1 MRRRERS
8 RGGEGVKVER
18 GKGSQEEGWNKI
30 TESPVR
36 HLFQGWFEV
45 TSGDR
50 SPTDQLPNLTE
61 DRGGRAKREGDLFSK
76 APRRCGDRPVKREQP
91 SNGKRRTTWLGAYIK
106 PPGYPRA
113 DRMQGLTEER
123 KEDGKTKYGRTKTD
137 YDGRRRPQS

>member
-1 MRRRERS
+1 M
-8 RGGEGVKVER
+8 ER

-45 TSGDR
+45 TSRDR
-50 SPTDQLPNLTE
+50 SPIDQLPNLTE
-61 DRGGRAKREGDLFSK
+61 DRGREGQNVRVTFLVRLL
-76 APRRCGDRPVKREQP
+76 AGAVTGQLRGNNP
-91 SNGKRRTTWLGAYIK
+91 SNVKRRTTWLGAYIK

-123 KEDGKTKYGRTKTD
+123 KEDAKTKYGRTKTD
-137 YDGRRRPQS
+137 YDGRR

>member
-45 TSGDR
+45 TSRDR
-50 SPTDQLPNLTE
+50 SPIDQLPNLTE
-61 DRGGRAKREGDLFSK
+61 DRGGNFK
-76 APRRCGDRPVKREQP
+76 
-91 SNGKRRTTWLGAYIK
+91 
-106 PPGYPRA
+106 
-113 DRMQGLTEER
+113 
-123 KEDGKTKYGRTKTD
+123 GKT
-137 YDGRRRPQS
+137 

>member
-8 RGGEGVKVER
+8 RGGEGER

-45 TSGDR
+45 TSRDR

-61 DRGGRAKREGDLFSK
+61 DRGGK
-76 APRRCGDRPVKREQP
+76 
-91 SNGKRRTTWLGAYIK
+91 
-106 PPGYPRA
+106 
-113 DRMQGLTEER
+113 
-123 KEDGKTKYGRTKTD
+123 GKT
-137 YDGRRRPQS
+137 

>member
-1 MRRRERS
+1 MGRRERS
-8 RGGEGVKVER
+8 RGGERER

-61 DRGGRAKREGDLFSK
+61 DR
-76 APRRCGDRPVKREQP
+76 V
-91 SNGKRRTTWLGAYIK
+91 GK
-106 PPGYPRA
+106 
-113 DRMQGLTEER
+113 
-123 KEDGKTKYGRTKTD
+123 GKT
-137 YDGRRRPQS
+137 